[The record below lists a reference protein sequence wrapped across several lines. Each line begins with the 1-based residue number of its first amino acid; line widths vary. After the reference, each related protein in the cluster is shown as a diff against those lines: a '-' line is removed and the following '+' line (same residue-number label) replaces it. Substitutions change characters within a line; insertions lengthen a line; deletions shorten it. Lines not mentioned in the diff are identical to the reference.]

1 MPLNFNNPYS
11 GSALA
16 LPKFTVH
23 YRSNVRVL
31 SLPEYRIL
39 CIDHY
44 WNTTDFAIIP
54 ALEAME
60 TLTKY
65 CTYPQ
70 LRLLLVGKISLLGD
84 LRFPSYRPKKT
95 LVYNRVPRNIPVIN
109 IPVIRCV
116 PVVTVPNSC
125 TGHTGTFRWQNIS
138 GSNYLIWVIKIQ
150 DDFFNR
156 LRTAVI

>member
-116 PVVTVPNSC
+116 PSGYGAEQLYRPHRHIPLTEHFWQQLSHLGDKNS
-125 TGHTGTFRWQNIS
+125 G
-138 GSNYLIWVIKIQ
+138 
-150 DDFFNR
+150 R
-156 LRTAVI
+156 LP